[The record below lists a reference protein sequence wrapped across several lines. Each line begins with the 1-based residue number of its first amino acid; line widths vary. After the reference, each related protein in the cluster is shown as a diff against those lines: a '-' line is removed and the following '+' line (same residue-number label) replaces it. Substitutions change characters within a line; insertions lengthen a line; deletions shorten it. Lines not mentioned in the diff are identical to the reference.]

1 MRNIKIQKRVLE
13 LTKKI
18 PEGRVASYKEIASVL
33 KIHPRQAARILS
45 KNLDHVRIPCPRVVN
60 ADGRI
65 GGYNLGVK
73 KKILL
78 LKKEGVKIINGKIA
92 CELFRFAG

>member
-1 MRNIKIQKRVLE
+1 MNKNNQESVFSLARQ
-13 LTKKI
+13 I
-18 PEGRVASYKEIASVL
+18 PAGRVASYKEIAAVL

-45 KNLDHVRIPCPRVVN
+45 KNINHGKIPCHRVVH

-78 LKKEGVKIINGKIA
+78 LEKEGVKIINGKIA
-92 CELFRFAG
+92 GELFKFAG